1 MFTKYTTNDSLNT
14 LNESIIYYEKLDYPS
29 LIEDSEENFN
39 YSINPI
45 LELNLNQENHPNF
58 VSAFLPEF
66 FTLLKILDILN
77 LSKNEE
83 LKNRIEFVFTQN
95 KELMNEN
102 KDYSIENTKEYNYM
116 RFLGKKKV
124 EVGDIIER
132 KCVYENLNQKNNRG
146 RKLEN
151 RENNEKERHNK
162 YKADNIIKKLKAK
175 FFKYGIKFLNK
186 ILGLNK
192 DDGLVNLNYEEYI
205 NKLKRDDNLEYL
217 NMKLWKLYS
226 NKISPKNI
234 KKDTNNMII
243 NEGDEYID
251 YNKRLDIEQLYNIL
265 ETIFGLLH
273 K

>member
-1 MFTKYTTNDSLNT
+1 MFYENFNDDILNT
-14 LNESIIYYEKLDYPS
+14 LDENTVFNGMENYLSLD
-29 LIEDSEENFN
+29 ENNEENLNISTAQF
-39 YSINPI
+39 S
-45 LELNLNQENHPNF
+45 ELNLDLQEKPKILNF
-58 VSAFLPEF
+58 VTAYSPEF
-66 FTLLKILDILN
+66 FPLLNILEILN

-146 RKLEN
+146 RKMEN

-192 DDGLVNLNYEEYI
+192 DDG
-205 NKLKRDDNLEYL
+205 
-217 NMKLWKLYS
+217 
-226 NKISPKNI
+226 
-234 KKDTNNMII
+234 
-243 NEGDEYID
+243 
-251 YNKRLDIEQLYNIL
+251 
-265 ETIFGLLH
+265 
-273 K
+273 